1 MQFSRGQFKCVGTGI
16 FVDVYIGCKYISI
29 ILFVISLCPF
39 LQLAKINTL
48 ERAVFF
54 NAIPSYTCNISYV
67 PPIDTVGE
75 NNLTISGSD

>member
-1 MQFSRGQFKCVGTGI
+1 MGTGI

-29 ILFVISLCPF
+29 ILFVISTLCPF
-39 LQLAKINTL
+39 MQLARISAL

-54 NAIPSYTCNISYV
+54 NGILSYTCNISYV

-75 NNLTISGSD
+75 NNLTISASD